1 MMLFSKIEDLDSYKR
16 TINRLITFLIALG
29 LCISFIAMW
38 LIYSDFEKKSKILDK
53 KLLINANSILQSNIS
68 ERLSILVNNQDF
80 VSYLNK
86 GGI

>member
-1 MMLFSKIEDLDSYKR
+1 
-16 TINRLITFLIALG
+16 
-29 LCISFIAMW
+29 MW